1 MKIFSKLLLVCC
13 LVVFVEECGGSIEA
27 DLFSASDD
35 LVDELVH
42 VLHALVEVFAADLE
56 TVRLG

>member
-1 MKIFSKLLLVCC
+1 